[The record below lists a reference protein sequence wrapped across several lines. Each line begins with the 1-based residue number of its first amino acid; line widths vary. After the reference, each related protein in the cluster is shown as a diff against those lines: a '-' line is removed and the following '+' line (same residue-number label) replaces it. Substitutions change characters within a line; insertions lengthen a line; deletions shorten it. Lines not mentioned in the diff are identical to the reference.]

1 VAMTAARRSGWRWMN
16 DRCTRARAATRGD
29 GDLGSLA
36 AHAGQGFVDALFSAG
51 HVAAAGLSQ
60 RVAAAHPRSR
70 RLRRSPYTAPARAM
84 SGPVEYPTSH
94 YGSAAGLKRG
104 IEATW

>member
-1 VAMTAARRSGWRWMN
+1 MAV
-16 DRCTRARAATRGD
+16 DERAVYPRAGGNGGD
-29 GDLGSLA
+29 GDLGCLA
-36 AHAGQGFVDALFSAG
+36 AHVGQGFVDALPSTG
-51 HVAAAGLSQ
+51 HVAAAALSQ

-70 RLRRSPYTAPARAM
+70 HLRRSPSTAPARVV